1 MIGPVLLAALVLVQA
16 QAPGKAETL
25 ATLYGRTL
33 GAAADCPGIS
43 RERLE
48 AAATQVSAHL
58 KAMAQGDEAAQ
69 AAAGT
74 ELARSID
81 RGNRDVR
88 SGVLTCAQAESE
100 FGNLEH
106 DLAASR

>member
-1 MIGPVLLAALVLVQA
+1 MIATALLAAVVLAQA
-16 QAPGKAETL
+16 PAPGKAEAL
-25 ATLYGRTL
+25 AALYGRTL
-33 GAAADCPGIS
+33 GAAAECTGIT

-48 AAATQVSAHL
+48 AAAAQASAHV
-58 KAMAQGDEAAQ
+58 KAVAPGEAAQ
-69 AAAGT
+69 AAAGA
-74 ELARSID
+74 ELARGID

-88 SGVLTCAQAESE
+88 TGVITCAQAESE

>member
-1 MIGPVLLAALVLVQA
+1 MIGAMLAAIVLVQA
-16 QAPGKAETL
+16 QAPGKAEAL
-25 ATLYGRTL
+25 ASLYGRTL
-33 GAAADCPGIS
+33 GAAAGCTGIT

-48 AAATQVSAHL
+48 TAAARASAHL
-58 KAMAQGDEAAQ
+58 KAMTQGEAAQ
-69 AAAGT
+69 SAAGA

-88 SGVLTCAQAESE
+88 TGAITCAQAESE